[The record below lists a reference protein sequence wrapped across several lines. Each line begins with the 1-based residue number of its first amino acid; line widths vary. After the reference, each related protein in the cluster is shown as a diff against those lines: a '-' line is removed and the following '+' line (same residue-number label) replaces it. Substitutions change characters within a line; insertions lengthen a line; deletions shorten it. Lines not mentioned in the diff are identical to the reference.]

1 MDDINFA
8 ISNSFNDEISCVYSD
23 YNSDK
28 LVFRLRLKNLLSSAA
43 SRKKTLGAVNPLDQ
57 SDEIY
62 LLKNF
67 QDNLLNNIVL
77 SGVKNI
83 DKVILRKITDTVVKE
98 NGRYNKKESWVL
110 DTVGTN
116 LLEILSLDYID
127 VNRTVS
133 NDIQE
138 IYRTFGIEAAR
149 NAIFQELT
157 EVIEFDS
164 TYINYHHLSML
175 CDRMCYNAKMT
186 SIFRHGINNDNI
198 GPIAKASFEETPEMF
213 LKAARHAELDP
224 MRGVSANVMCGQQ
237 GYFGT
242 SAFQLLADM
251 NAMLEQEPVD
261 DEEDEDGNKI
271 IDGAFE
277 GTSGSG
283 DKCSVNQLTIDTNT
297 LNIKTVDLG
306 DNDDDYDIEF

>member
-1 MDDINFA
+1 
-8 ISNSFNDEISCVYSD
+8 
-23 YNSDK
+23 
-28 LVFRLRLKNLLSSAA
+28 
-43 SRKKTLGAVNPLDQ
+43 
-57 SDEIY
+57 
-62 LLKNF
+62 
-67 QDNLLNNIVL
+67 
-77 SGVKNI
+77 
-83 DKVILRKITDTVVKE
+83 
-98 NGRYNKKESWVL
+98 
-110 DTVGTN
+110 
-116 LLEILSLDYID
+116 
-127 VNRTVS
+127 
-133 NDIQE
+133 
-138 IYRTFGIEAAR
+138 
-149 NAIFQELT
+149 
-157 EVIEFDS
+157 
-164 TYINYHHLSML
+164 
-175 CDRMCYNAKMT
+175 MT